1 MDGNE
6 CRCFPT
12 GAAASDGRD
21 GFGGPERS
29 RSARPARVWFKGRKA
44 GKAPGSFHVSSLPM
58 AWFASWSFLAWRL
71 KRAAKHCTL
80 RGGNFRRFRSQF
92 AVNLQSTPILIRRV
106 TYGILK
112 PTTIF
117 LQKFRKSSTQSII
130 FDIIEN
136 KIH

>member
-106 TYGILK
+106 TLESARGR
-112 PTTIF
+112 
-117 LQKFRKSSTQSII
+117 LQSAAVFRATQCQRYV
-130 FDIIEN
+130 
-136 KIH
+136 KKQMK